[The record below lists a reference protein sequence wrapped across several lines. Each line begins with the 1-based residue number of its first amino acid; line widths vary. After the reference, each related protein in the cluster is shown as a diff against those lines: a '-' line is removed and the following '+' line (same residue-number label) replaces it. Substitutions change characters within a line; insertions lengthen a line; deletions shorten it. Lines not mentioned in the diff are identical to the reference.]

1 MKEYSFIDEI
11 KKLEDS
17 ERRDLNIIA
26 FYLDLRK
33 PDLRTREQF
42 QVALRRHLRPAKELI
57 PFEDSQIVEGCKKAK
72 KLTDEWTLETC
83 LKMLIK

>member
-1 MKEYSFIDEI
+1 MKEYSFKDEI

-17 ERRDLNIIA
+17 DRRDLNIIA

-42 QVALRRHLRPAKELI
+42 QVALRRHLRPAKQLV
-57 PFEDSQIVEGCKKAK
+57 PFEDDQILEGMRKAK
-72 KLTDEWTLETC
+72 KMTNEWTIETIIKC
-83 LKMLIK
+83 LVK